1 MNWQWWEENP
11 LSEAEYTAKRLRM
24 VNTQIERRGIRDQR
38 VIEAMR
44 EVPRHL
50 FVPERFRFMAYD
62 DSPVPIGF
70 EQTISQ
76 PYIVA
81 YMLQSLKLTGIE
93 KVLEIGTGSG
103 YQSALLA
110 RLCEKVYTVEIIHEL
125 ATRAEAMIDQL
136 GLSNVKMQCGD
147 GYLGWPKAA
156 PFDRVI
162 VSAAPGQVPRPLVE
176 QLQPGG
182 RMILPLGDFDQRL
195 LLIHKT
201 ATNKIFRRKLVPVKF
216 VPMTGLAEKI
226 N

>member
-1 MNWQWWEENP
+1 MNWQWWEEDSP
-11 LSEAEYTAKRLRM
+11 SEAEYAARRHRM
-24 VNTQIERRGIRDQR
+24 VGTQIERRGIRDRR

-110 RLCEKVYTVEIIHEL
+110 RLCEKVYTVEIIQEL
-125 ATRAEAMIDQL
+125 AARSEALIDQL
-136 GLSNVKMQCGD
+136 VLSNIKIRCGD
-147 GYLGWPKAA
+147 GYLGWPHAA
-156 PFDRVI
+156 PFDRIV
-162 VSAAPGQVPRPLVE
+162 VSAAPSQVPQPLVE
-176 QLQPGG
+176 QLRTGG

-195 LLIHKT
+195 LLIQKT
-201 ATNKIFRRKLVPVKF
+201 TASKIFRRRLVPVKF
-216 VPMTGLAEKI
+216 VPMTGLAEKV